1 MSDEQGR
8 VRRALAGQ
16 RTEAVHDRV
25 VPLDD
30 IEILGRAKGGDGRTV
45 TAYAAVFDTPV
56 PIADQD
62 GEYTEQIARNA
73 FDKSIAER
81 GTRIVP
87 FYHHARTLHGAPS
100 ELGSVPLGKTLDIR
114 PDGRGLLTT
123 ARYNKTD
130 LAEQVLESIRNGDIT
145 GQSFSGAFLLSD
157 PGPGPYFSRAD
168 GQPQLVTRQ
177 EIALLEYGPTPIPAY
192 AAAEIVGVRAAGDNS
207 GDGSGDQGNIT
218 TPNAADLN
226 AAARKYAAS
235 QGWAMP
241 DGSYPIRP
249 ANMHGQADLDSA
261 ISAVG
266 RGSGSH
272 DSIRAHIVK
281 RAKAIG
287 MPERIPD
294 NWPGG
299 GSSSSTG
306 GNSGLSSTG
315 VTSGGSSS
323 GRAEQTR
330 QTITI
335 SDPAP
340 AEAAAEPAAISTGDR
355 STEAEP
361 VASTNTE
368 EPTEPREHSRAT
380 TPKGK
385 KMDDRMTVEERTA
398 RQSEIRARL
407 SEIDTE
413 YSGAALP
420 VDVQTEWDTLST
432 EHDEHDTAIRA
443 ATDRAE
449 RIRALAVNQGA
460 TERVD
465 NSRAGYGRQAPNVA
479 VQPENIYDLTA
490 VRQQARSIDEL
501 PGLYRDRAMRAIEQ
515 ARFPGTE
522 DRQGAQTRA
531 SHLLNSIDD
540 DEGTLARRMLVT
552 GSPLYERAFAKVIG
566 SQSMAGLTGEESR
579 ALSLGADASGG
590 YAVPFQLDPSI
601 MLTSDGSVNPLR
613 QVARVEQITGKKWQ
627 GVTSAGVQVTRGAEA
642 SEAGDNSPT
651 LGQPEV
657 ETTRVQG
664 FIPFS
669 RELETGWNALQSELT
684 MLLQDARDQEEATS
698 FVNGDGTGENPFG
711 LVATLPAGRQVAASG
726 TATLTVPDDVH
737 AVEESLPPRFRQRAS
752 WLANKSIYN
761 MIRSAAAQNAGY
773 SGDLWVR
780 LSAGQPPELI
790 GYPARE
796 LSTMT
801 GTFSTV
807 VGTANLV
814 LMFGDYK
821 RAFLIVDRV
830 GMNIELIPHLF
841 GANGRPTG
849 QRGLYAVWF
858 NSSKILVDNAL
869 RILKVT
875 S

>member
-1 MSDEQGR
+1 MTDEAGR

-30 IEILGRAKGGDGRTV
+30 IEILDRAKGGDGRTV

-168 GQPQLVTRQ
+168 GHPQLVTRQ

-192 AAAEIVGVRAAGDNS
+192 AAAEIVGVRAATDAGDDDREPTDDEHEQHLQDLLADMS
-207 GDGSGDQGNIT
+207 DDEIRELAEMAEAEGDDSQRSKFDT
-218 TPNAADLN
+218 LATKLAAKGAHNPKALAAYIGRKKYGHAGFAAL
-226 AAARKYAAS
+226 AAAGRKKKSSKRYAPSDDPARSEAAVTPAAS
-235 QGWAMP
+235 GTGD
-241 DGSYPIRP
+241 DG
-249 ANMHGQADLDSA
+249 
-261 ISAVG
+261 
-266 RGSGSH
+266 
-272 DSIRAHIVK
+272 
-281 RAKAIG
+281 
-287 MPERIPD
+287 
-294 NWPGG
+294 
-299 GSSSSTG
+299 T
-306 GNSGLSSTG
+306 
-315 VTSGGSSS
+315 
-323 GRAEQTR
+323 
-330 QTITI
+330 
-335 SDPAP
+335 
-340 AEAAAEPAAISTGDR
+340 AAA
-355 STEAEP
+355 P
-361 VASTNTE
+361 VAGADGTNAGTNTL
-368 EPTEPREHSRAT
+368 PAEPREHSRAT
-380 TPKGK
+380 TTKGK

-413 YSGAALP
+413 FSGAALP
-420 VDVQTEWDTLST
+420 ADVQTEWDTLST

-501 PGLYRDRAMRAIEQ
+501 PGLYRDRAMRAIEH
-515 ARFPGTE
+515 ARFPGIE
-522 DRQGAQTRA
+522 DRQGAQSRA
-531 SHLLNSIDD
+531 AHLLNSVDD
-540 DEGTLARRMLVT
+540 DEGTLARRMLAT
-552 GSPLYERAFAKVIG
+552 GSPLYERAFGKVIG
-566 SQSMAGLTGEESR
+566 AMSTNGLTAEESR
-579 ALSLGADASGG
+579 ALSLGTDASGG

-627 GVTSAGVQVTRGAEA
+627 GVTSAGVTVTRGAEG
-642 SEAGDNSPT
+642 SEADDNSPT
-651 LGQPEV
+651 LAQPEV

-698 FVNGDGTGENPFG
+698 FVTGNGTAPNPAG
-711 LVATLPAGRQVAASG
+711 LLATLSNTSYVTSG
-726 TATLTVPDDVH
+726 TAHAFTAPDDVF
-737 AVEESLPPRFRQRAS
+737 AVEEALPPRFRPRAS
-752 WLANKSIYN
+752 WLANKTIYN
-761 MIRSAAAQNAGY
+761 QIRMASADSAAYA
-773 SGDLWVR
+773 GDLWVR
-780 LSAGQPPELI
+780 LASGQPSELL

-801 GTFSTV
+801 GTIAAS
-807 VGTANLV
+807 GGGNNL
-814 LMFGDYK
+814 LLLFGDYQ
-821 RAFLIVDRV
+821 RAFIIVDRV
-830 GMNIELIPHLF
+830 GMNVELIPNLF

-858 NSSKILVDNAL
+858 NSSKILVPNAL
-869 RILKVT
+869 RVLNAVSNT
-875 S
+875 